1 MTLAIIYGGEGYEH
15 SVSMLGF
22 QHLFPVL
29 EKNYRVLPI
38 FIDTCGEF
46 WLENKRVFPTYGG
59 FADGD
64 GRHYAVD
71 CALPLLHGDMGED
84 GVVQSALTL
93 GKIPYIGC
101 EGTVGALCRDKF
113 TVKAV
118 ANSLGIPTLPCI
130 LIRRGYPLP
139 EIDLPCFIK
148 PSGLGSSIGASPA
161 RDEAEL
167 KIALEN
173 AFRYADR
180 VIAEPYLEV
189 KRELECGYFS
199 AKCKELF
206 TNAGEILSQGGFY
219 DYDSKYGGGIKTDTL
234 ADISPEINGKI
245 KDYSARLVAALG
257 VRQISRIDFFLS
269 GENIYFNEIN
279 TMPGFTEESLY
290 PRMLSA
296 MGIDL
301 SEMLTMLIEDTV

>member
-1 MTLAIIYGGEGYEH
+1 MTIALIYGGEGYEH

-22 QHLFPVL
+22 QHLFPIL

-59 FADGD
+59 FADSD
-64 GRHYAVD
+64 GEVYPVD
-71 CALPLLHGDMGED
+71 CAFPLLHGDMGED

-118 ANSLGIPTLPCI
+118 AQSLGIPTLSAR
-130 LIRRGYPLP
+130 LISRDD
-139 EIDLPCFIK
+139 EIALPCFIK
-148 PSGLGSSIGASPA
+148 PSGLGSSIGAGAA
-161 RDEAEL
+161 RNEGEL
-167 KIALEN
+167 QFALEN
-173 AFRYADR
+173 AFRYTDR
-180 VIAEPYLEV
+180 VIAEPLLKG

-199 AKCKELF
+199 VKGKELF
-206 TNAGEILSQGGFY
+206 TNAGEILSQGEFY
-219 DYDSKYGGGIKTDTL
+219 DYDSKYSGGVGTATVAEIP
-234 ADISPEINGKI
+234 PETNEKI
-245 KDYSARLVAALG
+245 KEYSARLVHALG
-257 VRQISRIDFFLS
+257 VRQIARIDFFLT
-269 GENIYFNEIN
+269 GEDIYFNEIN

-301 SEMLTMLIEDTV
+301 SEMLTLLIEDTV

>member
-1 MTLAIIYGGEGYEH
+1 MTIALIYGGEGYEH

-22 QHLFPVL
+22 QHLFPIL

-38 FIDTCGEF
+38 YIDTCGEF

-64 GRHYAVD
+64 GVTYKVD
-71 CALPLLHGDMGED
+71 CAFPLLHGDMGED

-93 GKIPYIGC
+93 GKIPFIGC
-101 EGTVGALCRDKF
+101 TPTVGAVCRDKF

-118 ANSLGIPTLPCI
+118 ATSLGIPTLPAR
-130 LIRRGYPLP
+130 LISRDD
-139 EIDLPCFIK
+139 EIALPCFIK
-148 PSGLGSSIGASPA
+148 PTGLGSSIGAGAA

-173 AFRYADR
+173 AFRYTDR
-180 VIAEPYLEV
+180 VMAEPLLEG
-189 KRELECGYFS
+189 KRELECGYFGV
-199 AKCKELF
+199 KGKELF
-206 TNAGEILSQGGFY
+206 TNAGEILSSGRFY
-219 DYDSKYGGGIKTDTL
+219 DYDSKYGGGTETATV
-234 ADISPEINGKI
+234 ADISPKINEKI
-245 KDYSARLVAALG
+245 KEYSARLVSALG
-257 VRQISRIDFFLS
+257 VRHISRIDFFLS
-269 GENIYFNEIN
+269 GEDIYFNEIN
-279 TMPGFTEESLY
+279 TMPGFTAESLY

-301 SEMLTMLIEDTV
+301 SEMLTLLIEDAV